1 VRAPA
6 PASVVLLCAVA
17 ACSSSAPNAT
27 GSPATTDAG
36 DAARYDGSACGKGD
50 VMCGGGCQPE
60 SVAACGDS
68 CMVCPQPATSHGAS
82 DCVSAKC
89 SFQCE
94 GGYAMC
100 GTQSCCGGRTDGDV
114 AAIAVGGSTTC
125 AATTA
130 GLVGCWGNGAYG
142 ALGDGVPS
150 GFSVV
155 PVQANGLKS
164 ITQLALGDRHGC
176 ALSSGG
182 TVRCWGDDAQGQ
194 LGDGNRTESGT
205 ATVVSGITGGATAI
219 AAGSMHTCAI
229 LSGGAVSCWGNDMSG
244 QLGNGQTS
252 GSSVVPVPVMGLTSG
267 ATSIA
272 AGAAF
277 TCAVVSGGA
286 VKCWGDGLHGQL
298 GGPASSATPM
308 ALVMPASV
316 KALAAG
322 ANHVCA
328 LMTGG
333 SVACWGAD
341 DQGQLGSMQGAMSA
355 KPVLVAGLTGAVA
368 IAAGGNE
375 SCAIDGAGAVHC
387 WGQDPVGDVGGGPAA
402 PGVVPSL
409 TGGIAHV
416 TAVTGHACALT
427 TGGAPKC
434 WGTNE
439 YGDLGDATTTP
450 SWAPIDVRGI

>member
-1 VRAPA
+1 VRASP
-6 PASVVLLCAVA
+6 PASVGLLLALA
-17 ACSSSAPNAT
+17 ACSSSAPHAT
-27 GSPATTDAG
+27 DSPSTIDAG
-36 DAARYDGSACGKGD
+36 DADRSDGAACGHGD
-50 VMCGGGCQPE
+50 VMCATGCQPE
-60 SVAACGDS
+60 SVVACGAS
-68 CMVCPQPATSHGAS
+68 CTMCPMPATSHGAA
-82 DCVSAKC
+82 DCLAS
-89 SFQCE
+89 QCTFE
-94 GGYAMC
+94 CAGGYAMC
-100 GTQSCCGGRTDGDV
+100 GTESCCGTQTMGDV
-114 AAIAVGGSTTC
+114 VAIAVGGSTTC
-125 AATTA
+125 AALSS
-130 GLVGCWGNGAYG
+130 GLVGCWGSNAYG
-142 ALGDGVPS
+142 ALGNGMTS

-155 PVQANGLKS
+155 PVQANGLRNVV
-164 ITQLALGDRHGC
+164 QLSLGDRHGC
-176 ALSSGG
+176 ALSTGG
-182 TVRCWGDDAQGQ
+182 TVRCWGDDSQGQ
-194 LGDGNRTESGT
+194 LGDSQRSPSGT

-229 LSGGAVSCWGNDMSG
+229 LAGGAVSCWGDDMSG
-244 QLGNGQTS
+244 QLGNGQMS

-272 AGAAF
+272 AGGAF

-308 ALVMPASV
+308 ALAMPSSV
-316 KALAAG
+316 AAVAAG

-333 SVACWGAD
+333 SVACWGAA
-341 DQGQLGSMQGAMSA
+341 DQGQLGSTQGAMSA
-355 KPVLVAGLTGAVA
+355 KPVTVPGLTGAVG

-387 WGQDPVGDVGGGPAA
+387 WGQDPVGDTGSGPAQ

-409 TGGIAHV
+409 TSGIAHV

-427 TGGAPKC
+427 TGDAPKC

-439 YGDLGDATTTP
+439 YGDLGDGTTTP
-450 SWAPIDVRGI
+450 SWVPIDVSGI